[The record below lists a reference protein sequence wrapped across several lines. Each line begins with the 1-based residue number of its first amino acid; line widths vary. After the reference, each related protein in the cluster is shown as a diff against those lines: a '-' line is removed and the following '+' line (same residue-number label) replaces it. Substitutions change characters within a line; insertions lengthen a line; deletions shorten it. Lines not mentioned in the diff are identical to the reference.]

1 MSSLTLDDLLRG
13 PLALEPRWM
22 AVYLGDP
29 SFKDIFKHVLN
40 IINPTSKTALICLCE
55 VHVHSEE
62 ERRITKGRN
71 IKI

>member
-22 AVYLGDP
+22 AAYLGDP
-29 SFKDIFKHVLN
+29 SFKDILLN

-62 ERRITKGRN
+62 ERCITKGRN